1 MSDDIIES
9 IISADAGAEPAQP
22 DEQQGEPSAPEEEAQ
37 PQAQDNQGDG
47 EAQEGEG
54 DGEGEKK
61 PEPKPY
67 QKRINEITRARREAE
82 ARAANLEKLVLDM
95 AQGRQQSDQSQP
107 QGQKEPVAPKPPREE
122 DYPDHAAYQEALLD
136 YKVDLRIA
144 ERESRERQSREAEQR
159 QAEQAQASQEG
170 QRRAAKMVEAAR
182 AKFADFDDVVLAN
195 KDLKITPVMVDA
207 MGLEEKHGHD
217 VAYYLGKV
225 PEEAA
230 RIAALPPAHQVLE
243 IGKLAAKIE
252 TAGRKKIT
260 KAPPPAKPLGGRA
273 NAAVDLGK
281 GSIDDFMKARNKKG

>member
-22 DEQQGEPSAPEEEAQ
+22 DEQQGEPSAPEGEAK
-37 PQAQDNQGDG
+37 PQTQDDQGDD
-47 EAQEGEG
+47 EDQEGE
-54 DGEGEKK
+54 DAEQEDK
-61 PEPKPY
+61 PKGRKTGI
-67 QKRINEITRARREAE
+67 QRRIDELVREREEERAERR
-82 ARAANLEKLVLDM
+82 RLAAILEQTVSGGKTD
-95 AQGRQQSDQSQP
+95 QRQEQETP
-107 QGQKEPVAPKPPREE
+107 AAPKPPREE
-122 DYPDHAAYQEALLD
+122 DFPDHAAYQEALLD
-136 YKVDLRIA
+136 YKVDLRLA
-144 ERESRERQSREAEQR
+144 ERESRDRQAREAEQR
-159 QAEQAQASQEG
+159 QTEQAQASQEG
-170 QRRAAKMVEAAR
+170 QRRAAKMVETAR
-182 AKFADFDDVVLAN
+182 AKFVDFDDVVLGN
-195 KDLKITPVMVDA
+195 NDLQITPVMVDA

-273 NAAVDLGK
+273 NAAVDLSK

>member
-9 IISADAGAEPAQP
+9 IISADAGAEPAEPDAQP
-22 DEQQGEPSAPEEEAQ
+22 QGDPSAPEEEAE
-37 PQAQDNQGDG
+37 AKEDKG
-47 EAQEGEG
+47 EGEDQEGEDADQEDKSKG
-54 DGEGEKK
+54 RKNGV
-61 PEPKPY
+61 
-67 QKRINEITRARREAE
+67 QRRIDELVREREEERAERR
-82 ARAANLEKLVLDM
+82 RLAAILEQTVSGGK
-95 AQGRQQSDQSQP
+95 ADQS

-144 ERESRERQSREAEQR
+144 ERESRERQAREAEKR
-159 QAEQAQASQEG
+159 QAYLAQASQEG
-170 QRRAAKMVEAAR
+170 QRRAAKMMETAR